1 MSACWGFVAAGGG
14 VGAPAARARTQPTSR
29 QVGGRVRAVD
39 DRESIDLARRPPCC
53 HDEVH
58 CLHYTD
64 NQDYDDWFKGK
75 VCKVNPPTSR
85 TPYVTINIIFDDN
98 TTWQREHVGSN
109 NIIYAKEM
117 PPGCSKH
124 KQFQCASGRW
134 CAACN
139 VLREQ
144 AVAAAGEDA
153 AVVRI
158 AHNTGAWQVP
168 VSPGCYMT
176 IR

>member
-1 MSACWGFVAAGGG
+1 MAAGGG

-39 DRESIDLARRPPCC
+39 DRESIDLARRPPSC

-124 KQFQCASGRW
+124 
-134 CAACN
+134 N
-139 VLREQ
+139 VR
-144 AVAAAGEDA
+144 
-153 AVVRI
+153 
-158 AHNTGAWQVP
+158 
-168 VSPGCYMT
+168 Y
-176 IR
+176 

>member
-1 MSACWGFVAAGGG
+1 M
-14 VGAPAARARTQPTSR
+14 GAPAARARTQPTSR

-85 TPYVTINIIFDDN
+85 TPYVTIKHRSILWNF
-98 TTWQREHVGSN
+98 V
-109 NIIYAKEM
+109 AKLKWM
-117 PPGCSKH
+117 C
-124 KQFQCASGRW
+124 FCMY
-134 CAACN
+134 
-139 VLREQ
+139 L
-144 AVAAAGEDA
+144 
-153 AVVRI
+153 
-158 AHNTGAWQVP
+158 
-168 VSPGCYMT
+168 
-176 IR
+176 